1 MRHHKLQAA
10 QSAACGGFTD
20 IFIVTHADLTQ
31 STNNTDETETLD
43 AVEFGDL
50 VFYDVLME
58 ILTPFTPAP
67 SGDAGVNVTLGVT
80 GAVTQF
86 LGNSAI
92 MAAGAATAAK
102 TGYATAAGGAPYVVP
117 TGGKDILA
125 TFDITDADGNLAAYT
140 AGEIAILMKI
150 LRWNELLGLAQM

>member
-1 MRHHKLQAA
+1 MRHYKFRADQIAA
-10 QSAACGGFTD
+10 SGGFTD
-20 IFIVTHADLTQ
+20 LWIVTHADLT
-31 STNNTDETETLD
+31 TTANNTDETETLD
-43 AVEFGDL
+43 AIEFGDI
-50 VFYDVLME
+50 VHYDCLME

-102 TGYATAAGGAPYVVP
+102 TGYAPAAAGVPYVVP
-117 TGGKDILA
+117 TGGKDLLA
-125 TFDITDADGNLAAYT
+125 TFDITDADGNLAAFT
-140 AGEIAILMKI
+140 AGELAILMKI
-150 LRWNELLGLAQM
+150 TRYSELLGMAQM